1 MFAKIALL
9 NIVKHAKRSVVVFV
23 GVALAVLVLSLVGG
37 VIRGLTDTVLS
48 SIIPTAGHIVI
59 TDAAAK
65 DSANP
70 LDLKY
75 LIPGSEA
82 LLAKLKD
89 DRITLAEPVL
99 TFGALLV
106 EPVNPDSKLEAKNLG
121 MLAQG
126 VKPSTKFLSNI
137 RAGITVGAFLP
148 DGKGVALSNQ
158 AAKLLNVHF
167 GGTVMVL
174 VVNRD
179 GGPDYRELPIT
190 GLFDSGSEQVDLGVF
205 VVAQDVAQEWIGA
218 EGMSREFR
226 FLVKDQDTAP
236 AVAAELE
243 KQLAALGYGKDKL
256 RVEPWEITFSSLLT
270 ILQFL
275 NILTFIIRA
284 FFVIVAGSVITNSIL
299 MTVFERT
306 REYGTL
312 RAIGLKKRQLKA
324 MILTEGL
331 LLGSFGAVAGL
342 VLGIPLVLLLSQV
355 GLDVGNATE
364 SIGFASKIYP
374 ALAWFD
380 VGFNFLFGTLIAV
393 FASFYASRVSSR
405 LSVSEALS
413 ST

>member
-23 GVALAVLVLSLVGG
+23 GVALAVLILSLVGG

-59 TDAAAK
+59 SDAAAK

-70 LDLKY
+70 IDLKY
-75 LIPGSEA
+75 LIPDAQS

-89 DRITLAEPVL
+89 DRIILAEPVL

-106 EPVNPDSKLEAKNLG
+106 QPVPTDSKVEAKNLG
-121 MLAQG
+121 MLGQG
-126 VKPSTKFLSNI
+126 VQPDTKFLSNI
-137 RAGITVGAFLP
+137 RQGLTAGAFLP
-148 DGKGVALSNQ
+148 EGNGIVLSNR
-158 AAKLLNVHF
+158 AAKLLGVSL

-174 VVNRD
+174 TSDRGNN
-179 GGPDYRELPIT
+179 PWYQEIPIK
-190 GLFDSGSEQVDLGVF
+190 GLFDSGSETVDLTTF
-205 VVAQDVAQEWIGA
+205 VVSQDTARSLVDA

-226 FLVKDQDTAP
+226 FLVKDQDSAP
-236 AVAAELE
+236 AVAASLQ
-243 KQLAALGYGKDKL
+243 KQLADLGYPKEKL

-270 ILQFL
+270 IVQFV
-275 NILTFIIRA
+275 NIITFIIRG

-312 RAIGLKKRQLKA
+312 RAIGLKKRQLQG

-331 LLGSFGAVAGL
+331 LLGALGAVAGL
-342 VLGIPLVLLLSQV
+342 ILGIPSVLLLAQV
-355 GLDVGNATE
+355 GIDVGNATE
-364 SIGFASKIYP
+364 SLGFASRIYP
-374 ALAWFD
+374 SLAWFD
-380 VGFNFLFGTLIAV
+380 VLFNFLFGTLIAV
-393 FASFYASRVSSR
+393 FASVYASRVSSR
-405 LSVSEALS
+405 LSVSEMLTAV
-413 ST
+413 